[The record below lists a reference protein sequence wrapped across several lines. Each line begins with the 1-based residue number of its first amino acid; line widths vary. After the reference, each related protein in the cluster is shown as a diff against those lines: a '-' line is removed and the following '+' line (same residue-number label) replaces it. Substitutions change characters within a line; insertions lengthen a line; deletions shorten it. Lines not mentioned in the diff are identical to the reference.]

1 MHSNQSSQLTDAQ
14 LVSSY
19 LDGSEYALEQLIN
32 RHQLQIFNFINSKI
46 NDRDTS
52 EDLFQDTFIKV
63 VKNLRMGK
71 YKDEGRFLS
80 WVIRIAH
87 NLIMDH
93 YRKINRLPKHESKIE
108 NFEVLDCL
116 VEKSSSVEESLIK
129 TQIHADLS
137 LLIQELPDSQKEV
150 LRMRLFQD
158 MSFKEIGDHTG
169 VSINPALGRMRYAVI
184 KLRKMNEERHLIFT
198 Q

>member
-1 MHSNQSSQLTDAQ
+1 MSLSDTTLIAEFISGNSNSFSIL
-14 LVSSY
+14 
-19 LDGSEYALEQLIN
+19 LDRYQKRIYGF
-32 RHQLQIFNFINSKI
+32 IFSKV
-46 NDRDTS
+46 NDPELAD
-52 EDLFQDTFIKV
+52 DIFQDTFIKV
-63 VKNLRMGK
+63 VKSLRLGK

-93 YRKINRLPKHESKIE
+93 YRKNKRLPKHESKIE
-108 NFEVLDCL
+108 NFDLLDRL
-116 VEKSSSVEESLIK
+116 VEQNTTMEESMIE

-137 LLIQELPDSQKEV
+137 MLIEELPDSQKEV

-158 MSFKEIGDHTG
+158 MSFKEIGDQTG
-169 VSINPALGRMRYAVI
+169 VSINTALGRMRYAVI
-184 KLRKMNEERHLIFT
+184 NLRKMIEERNLIFT

>member
-1 MHSNQSSQLTDAQ
+1 MSLSDTTLIAEFISGNGNSFSIL
-14 LVSSY
+14 
-19 LDGSEYALEQLIN
+19 LDRY
-32 RHQLQIFNFINSKI
+32 QIRVNGFIYSKVH
-46 NDRDTS
+46 DP
-52 EDLFQDTFIKV
+52 DLADDIFQDTFIKV
-63 VKNLRMGK
+63 VKNLRLGK

-93 YRKINRLPKHESKIE
+93 YRKYKRLPKHESKIE
-108 NFEVLDCL
+108 NFDVMHRLAEQN
-116 VEKSSSVEESLIK
+116 SSIEESMIE

-137 LLIQELPDSQKEV
+137 LLIKELPDSQKEV

-158 MSFKEIGDHTG
+158 MSFKEIGDQTG
-169 VSINPALGRMRYAVI
+169 VSINTALGRMRYAVI
-184 KLRKMNEERHLIFT
+184 NLRKMIEERNLIFT

>member
-1 MHSNQSSQLTDAQ
+1 MSLSDTTLIAEFISGNSNSFSIL
-14 LVSSY
+14 
-19 LDGSEYALEQLIN
+19 LDRYQKRVYGF
-32 RHQLQIFNFINSKI
+32 IFSKVH
-46 NDRDTS
+46 DP
-52 EDLFQDTFIKV
+52 DLADDIFQDTFIKV
-63 VKNLRMGK
+63 VKNLRLGK

-93 YRKINRLPKHESKIE
+93 YRKYKRLPKHESKIE
-108 NFEVLDCL
+108 NFDVMHRLAEQN
-116 VEKSSSVEESLIK
+116 SSIEESMIE

-137 LLIQELPDSQKEV
+137 LLIKELPDSQKEV

-158 MSFKEIGDHTG
+158 MSFKEIGDQTG
-169 VSINPALGRMRYAVI
+169 VSINTALGRMRYAVI
-184 KLRKMNEERHLIFT
+184 NLRKMIEERNLIFT

>member
-1 MHSNQSSQLTDAQ
+1 MSLSDTTLISEFISGNSDSFSIL
-14 LVSSY
+14 
-19 LDGSEYALEQLIN
+19 LDRYQKRVYGFIYSKVHDTELAN
-32 RHQLQIFNFINSKI
+32 DIFQ
-46 NDRDTS
+46 
-52 EDLFQDTFIKV
+52 ETFIKV
-63 VKNLRMGK
+63 VKNLRLGK

-93 YRKINRLPKHESKIE
+93 YRKYKRLPKYESKIE
-108 NFEVLDCL
+108 NFDVLDRL
-116 VEKSSSVEESLIK
+116 VEKNSSVEESLIK

-137 LLIQELPDSQKEV
+137 LLIEELPDSQNEV

-158 MSFKEIGDHTG
+158 MSFKEISERTNDRITT
-169 VSINPALGRMRYAVI
+169 SLGRMRYGLI
-184 KLRKMNEERHLIFT
+184 NLRKIIKERNLSMI